1 MAGNGNSGRPGQPAV
16 LKLLNGNRG
25 KQSFGELMDEV
36 KNSGV
41 PVAAPPMPTCLSDE
55 AVAEWERIIPDLMLL
70 GLIST
75 LDGMALATYCEAA
88 ADWQRFRRRI
98 TEMNAKADST
108 DAGDV
113 QTFATGAK
121 QISVWRQLANDAEK
135 RANAAGAQF
144 GLSPMARRNL
154 KTAPQGQ
161 GELFP
166 NDQRDAANRYFS

>member
-1 MAGNGNSGRPGQPAV
+1 MAGNGSSGRQAQPAV

-25 KQSFGELMDEV
+25 KQSFGDLMAEV
-36 KNSGV
+36 QTPGV
-41 PVAAPPMPTCLSDE
+41 PVAAPAMPTCLSDE
-55 AVAEWERIIPDLMLL
+55 AVVEWERVVPDLLLL
-70 GLIST
+70 GLVST
-75 LDGMALATYCEAA
+75 LDGMALATYCEAV
-88 ADWQRFRRRI
+88 ADWYRFRRRI
-98 TEMNAKADST
+98 AEMNAKADSN

-144 GLSPMARRNL
+144 GFSPMARRNL